1 MAGNLRHAI
10 AALPLL
16 AALAGCATSPASRL
30 AATVDRQRQADRAY
44 VEGKLAQALSGYQS
58 LTRAMPQN
66 ADFWFRLGNV
76 YARLK
81 RPDEAVDAYQHALAI
96 EPGHAKAWHN
106 LGIIRLRQAEAAFM
120 QSANVAAGIDP
131 GLQKDS
137 ADKAHDIAALRSTAN
152 PDDAPASG
160 STAPAPAGAAASATG
175 AGP

>member
-1 MAGNLRHAI
+1 MAVG
-10 AALPLL
+10 LL
-16 AALAGCATSPASRL
+16 AMAGCATSPASRL
-30 AATVDRQRQADRAY
+30 ATTVDQQRQADRAY
-44 VEGKLAQALSGYQS
+44 VEGNLAQALSGYQS

-96 EPGHAKAWHN
+96 EPAHAKAWHN
-106 LGIIRLRQAEAAFM
+106 IGIIRLRQAEAAFG
-120 QSANVAAGIDP
+120 QSASDAAGIDP
-131 GLQKDS
+131 GLRKDS
-137 ADKAHDIAALRSTAN
+137 ADKARDIAVLRSTAN

-160 STAPAPAGAAASATG
+160 GTTPAPAGAATTTAG

>member
-1 MAGNLRHAI
+1 M
-10 AALPLL
+10 LPLL
-16 AALAGCATSPASRL
+16 AMLAGCATSPTSRL
-30 AATVDRQRQADRAY
+30 ATTVDRQRQADRAY
-44 VEGKLAQALSGYQS
+44 VEGNLAQALSGYQS

-106 LGIIRLRQAEAAFM
+106 LGIIRLRQAEAAFV
-120 QSANVAAGIDP
+120 QGAGAAAGIDP

-137 ADKAHDIAALRSTAN
+137 ADKARDIAALRGTAN
-152 PDDAPASG
+152 PDDAPASAG
-160 STAPAPAGAAASATG
+160 TAPAPAGAAASATG

>member
-10 AALPLL
+10 VALPLL
-16 AALAGCATSPASRL
+16 AALAGCATSSTSRL
-30 AATVDRQRQADRAY
+30 ATTVDRQRQADRAY
-44 VEGKLAQALSGYQS
+44 VEGNLAQALSGYQS

-81 RPDEAVDAYQHALAI
+81 HPDEAVDAYQHALAI

-106 LGIIRLRQAEAAFM
+106 LGIIRLRQAEAAFG
-120 QSANVAAGIDP
+120 QSANTAAGIDP

-137 ADKAHDIAALRSTAN
+137 AGKAREIAALRSTAN

-160 STAPAPAGAAASATG
+160 SAAPAPDGAAASTAG